1 VKVQAFRRSE
11 GFRVFEQGAPMDFPW
26 ILNNVGSVITL
37 GLGAL
42 GLTRPQAVA
51 SFTSIQA
58 LGLTG
63 VSEIRA
69 TYGGFFLAL
78 GAYALYAQAAEVFLV
93 VGLAWLGAALGR
105 LASVVIDRSR
115 APKNLAGIVFES
127 AVGALLLIR

>member
-1 VKVQAFRRSE
+1 
-11 GFRVFEQGAPMDFPW
+11 MDFPW